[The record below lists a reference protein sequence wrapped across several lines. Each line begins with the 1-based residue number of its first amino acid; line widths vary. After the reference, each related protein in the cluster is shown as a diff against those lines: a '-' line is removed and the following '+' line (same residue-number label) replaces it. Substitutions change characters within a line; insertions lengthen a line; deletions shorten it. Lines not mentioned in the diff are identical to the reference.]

1 MRVNTDLETVVEA
14 SEGEGVC
21 LLLGL
26 YLLQLLGTYLFL
38 LMTENII
45 YI

>member
-1 MRVNTDLETVVEA
+1 MREGLGLMRVNTDLETVVEA

-26 YLLQLLGTYLFL
+26 YLLLQL
-38 LMTENII
+38 
-45 YI
+45 